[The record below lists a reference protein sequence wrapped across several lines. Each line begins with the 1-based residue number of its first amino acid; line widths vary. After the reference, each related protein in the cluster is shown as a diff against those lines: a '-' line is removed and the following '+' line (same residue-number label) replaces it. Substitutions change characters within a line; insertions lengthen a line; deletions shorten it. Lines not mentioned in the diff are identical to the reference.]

1 MEEIQNGPP
10 AYLIL
15 GATGGIGSELSRQ
28 LAEKG
33 ARLMLGARSK
43 ENLEKLAAQL
53 QARHFPLDA
62 TQTDEIDRCVEE
74 TVNTYGRLDGIAHCV
89 GSVLLK
95 PAHLTSD
102 EEWSS
107 ILTVNLTSA
116 FATLRAAA
124 RTMRRRGGSIV
135 LTSSAAARVG
145 IANHEAIAA
154 AKAGIIGLVLSGSA
168 TYAKNNIR
176 LNCVAP
182 GLVRT
187 PMTEHITTNEA
198 SLKISLAMHP
208 LGRLGEPADIA
219 SLMAWLLD
227 PKQGWVTGQVFGVD
241 GGLGTVHARLA

>member
-1 MEEIQNGPP
+1 MKDMQTGPP

-28 LAEKG
+28 LAERG
-33 ARLMLGARSK
+33 ARLMLGARSSA
-43 ENLEKLAAQL
+43 NLEKLASGL
-53 QARHFPLDA
+53 QAHQFALDA
-62 TQTDEIDRCVEE
+62 TEKDQVERCVEE
-74 TVNTYGRLDGIAHCV
+74 TVNTYGRLDGNVNCV

-102 EEWSS
+102 EEWAS
-107 ILTVNLTSA
+107 ILAVNLTSA
-116 FATLRAAA
+116 FITVRAAA
-124 RTMRRRGGSIV
+124 RAMRRGGGAIV
-135 LTSSAAARVG
+135 LSSSAAARVG

-154 AKAGIIGLVLSGSA
+154 AKAGIIGLVLSASA

-198 SLKISLAMHP
+198 SLKISLC
-208 LGRLGEPADIA
+208 LTKFL
-219 SLMAWLLD
+219 
-227 PKQGWVTGQVFGVD
+227 K
-241 GGLGTVHARLA
+241 

>member
-1 MEEIQNGPP
+1 MTDIQNAPP

-28 LAEKG
+28 LAERG
-33 ARLMLGARSK
+33 ARLMLGARSS
-43 ENLEKLAAQL
+43 ENLEKLAAQI
-53 QARHFPLDA
+53 QAHHFSLDA
-62 TQTDEIDRCVEE
+62 TQTDQVDRCVEE
-74 TVNTYGRLDGIAHCV
+74 TVKIYGSLDGVAHCV

-102 EEWSS
+102 AEWNST
-107 ILTVNLTSA
+107 LTTNLTSA
-116 FATLRAAA
+116 FVTVRAAA
-124 RTMRRRGGSIV
+124 RAMRRRGGSII

-154 AKAGIIGLVLSGSA
+154 AKAGIIGLVLSASA

-187 PMTEHITTNEA
+187 PMTEHITANEA

-208 LGRLGEPADIA
+208 VGRLGVPADVA

-227 PKQGWVTGQVFGVD
+227 PNQGWVTGQVLGVD
-241 GGLGTVHARLA
+241 GGLGTVHARIT

>member
-1 MEEIQNGPP
+1 MEDIQNGPP

-28 LAEKG
+28 LAERG
-33 ARLMLGARSK
+33 ARLMLGARSS
-43 ENLEKLAAQL
+43 EDLEKFAAEL
-53 QARHFPLDA
+53 PARHFPLDA
-62 TQTDEIDRCVEE
+62 TQTDQVDRCVAE
-74 TVNTYGRLDGIAHCV
+74 TVNIFGRLDGIAHCI

-102 EEWSS
+102 AEWNSTLA
-107 ILTVNLTSA
+107 INLTSA
-116 FATLRAAA
+116 FVTVRAAA
-124 RTMRRRGGSIV
+124 RAMRRLGGSIV

-154 AKAGIIGLVLSGSA
+154 AKAGIIGLVLSASA

-208 LGRLGEPADIA
+208 LGRLGEPSDIA
-219 SLMAWLLD
+219 SLIVWLLD
-227 PKQGWVTGQVFGVD
+227 PKQGWVTGQVLGVD
-241 GGLGTVHARLA
+241 GGLGTVHARMS

>member
-1 MEEIQNGPP
+1 MEAMQNGPP

-28 LAEKG
+28 LANTG
-33 ARLMLGARSK
+33 ARLMLGARSS
-43 ENLEKLAAQL
+43 ENLETLAAEL
-53 QARHFPLDA
+53 HAHHFPLDA
-62 TQTDEIDRCVEE
+62 TQTDQVDRCVGE

-102 EEWSS
+102 EEWAS
-107 ILTVNLTSA
+107 ILAVNLTSA
-116 FATLRAAA
+116 FVAVRAAA
-124 RTMRRRGGSIV
+124 RAMRRRGGSIV

-154 AKAGIIGLVLSGSA
+154 AKAGLIGLVLSGSA

-198 SLKISLAMHP
+198 SLRISLAMHP
-208 LGRLGEPADIA
+208 LGRLGEPSDIA

-227 PKQGWVTGQVFGVD
+227 PNQGWVTGQVFGVD
-241 GGLGTVHARLA
+241 GGLETVHARVA